1 MKYITSS
8 GRVNLIK
15 ASNDEIKF
23 IDFFDSSEALKAKN
37 EAETGQTEIIG
48 NLNDLDKW
56 IDTINEDCSD

>member
-23 IDFFDSSEALKAKN
+23 IDFFDSSEVLKAKN